1 VVVIV
6 MGVVGAGKTT
16 IGVLL
21 AEQLGWEFVDAD
33 SFHSATSIEKISHG
47 IPLDDEDRAPWL
59 KALQDAVQGWLDQGR
74 NVVLA
79 CSALKRSYREEIGIG
94 PGVKLVY
101 LKGSPAVIAERLRL
115 RQGHFANAQIL
126 RSQLATL
133 EEPEDAVT
141 VDVGAPPE
149 AIVAEIRRELGLE

>member
-1 VVVIV
+1 